1 MKLIL
6 YGKHSVKEAMKYG
19 NIIQL
24 IENKVQVDK
33 ILGKNINHQNI
44 AAIIDYKLYSID
56 AFMNDTHVLM
66 LDGITDIGNLGSIIR
81 SAASLKWNSI
91 VLSKKLKAS
100 LNGAVAKI
108 ASGALHHV
116 KIAIDNVYSA
126 IAQFKK
132 NKFQIIGLD
141 ENGSNDIVIS
151 NKKLLIIGDEH
162 NGIQC
167 DKQCDMIYSIEKIGF
182 STLNASVAAG
192 IAMYNLR

>member
-6 YGKHSVKEAMKYG
+6 YGKHSVKEAMKFG
-19 NIIQL
+19 HIIQL
-24 IENKVQVDK
+24 IEDK
-33 ILGKNINHQNI
+33 AQIEKMIGKNTNHQNI

-56 AFMNDTHVLM
+56 AFMHDTHVLM

-81 SAASLKWNSI
+81 SAAALKWNSI
-91 VLSKKLKAS
+91 ILSKKLKAS

-116 KIAIDNVYSA
+116 KIAIDNIHST

-132 NKFQIIGLD
+132 NRFQIIGLD
-141 ENGSNDIVIS
+141 ENGSSDIS
-151 NKKLLIIGDEH
+151 PSTKKLLIIGDEH

-167 DKQCDMIYSIEKIGF
+167 IKQCDMIYSIEKIGF